1 MCDTARATSW
11 AVTLNKV
18 VVGSA
23 SRRRSGDIEI
33 AALAAS
39 LIVARCVDL
48 QRTLEAEN
56 RIHYKAGAIGTGNWP
71 GKELLKHRI
80 V

>member
-1 MCDTARATSW
+1 MCDTARATSS
-11 AVTLNKV
+11 AVTLYKV

-23 SRRRSGDIEI
+23 SRRRSGDIDT
-33 AALAAS
+33 AALAS
-39 LIVARCVDL
+39 LIFVKLVDL
-48 QRTLEAEN
+48 ERTLGAEN
-56 RIHYKAGAIGTGNWP
+56 RIHFKAGAIESGTWT